1 MTKLSS
7 NTKAKALTISTV
19 EKKNDGKFLR
29 TSHNS
34 VLRLFGY
41 NEPYCEYCS
50 TRWANKYKSPKQQKK
65 IAIKALVVTFCIIV
79 VFSLLGKA
87 IFHLFG
93 ITIDAL
99 RIAGGILVFLVG
111 YHMLNGAGSH
121 LHSAESDNDIDLAVS
136 PLAVPLLAGPG
147 TIATAMNY
155 SAAGGF
161 TGIVTTVSVFGL
173 LCLITFIC
181 FVFSAKILN
190 VIGQS
195 GLSIV
200 TRLMGL
206 ILTVIG
212 TQMVIHG
219 ITAVIS
225 TLT

>member
-1 MTKLSS
+1 MENFYEHLITVFLGFFAIMNPIA
-7 NTKAKALTISTV
+7 NTAAFAGLTST
-19 EKKNDGKFLR
+19 
-29 TSHNS
+29 
-34 VLRLFGY
+34 
-41 NEPYCEYCS
+41 
-50 TRWANKYKSPKQQKK
+50 KSPKQQKK

-121 LHSAESDNDIDLAVS
+121 LHSAESDDDIDLAVS

-173 LCLITFIC
+173 LCLITLIC

>member
-1 MTKLSS
+1 MENFYEHLITVFLGFFAIMNPIA
-7 NTKAKALTISTV
+7 NTAAFAGLTST
-19 EKKNDGKFLR
+19 
-29 TSHNS
+29 
-34 VLRLFGY
+34 
-41 NEPYCEYCS
+41 
-50 TRWANKYKSPKQQKK
+50 KSPMQQKK

-121 LHSAESDNDIDLAVS
+121 LHSAESDDDIDLAVS

-161 TGIVTTVSVFGL
+161 TGIATTVSVFGL